1 MWENALK
8 GGSQDFLRLPPIE
21 QDNFLDRIGLSSD
34 GMALIV
40 CARQLH
46 IIPVERIAA
55 LKLQKIRPAKGGSG
69 AALSLAYH
77 HPWPSPDTERE
88 IGLSG
93 SFGQMDALD
102 DLASHL
108 NNALNCL
115 LRIPEPQY
123 DC

>member
-1 MWENALK
+1 ACALFIEPGYRRSMNAQEREWLRGFTSLATVRGIVPTPTLKALWANALE

-55 LKLQKIRPAKGGSG
+55 LKLQKIRPAKGGGG
-69 AALSLAYH
+69 AALSLA
-77 HPWPSPDTERE
+77 
-88 IGLSG
+88 
-93 SFGQMDALD
+93 
-102 DLASHL
+102 
-108 NNALNCL
+108 
-115 LRIPEPQY
+115 
-123 DC
+123 